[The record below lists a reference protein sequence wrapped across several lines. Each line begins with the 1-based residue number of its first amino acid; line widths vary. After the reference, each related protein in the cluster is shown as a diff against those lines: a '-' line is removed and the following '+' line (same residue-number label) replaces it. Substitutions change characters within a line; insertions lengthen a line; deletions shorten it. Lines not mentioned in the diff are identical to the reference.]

1 MGIIAIKC
9 PSCGADVSLDESREF
24 GFCTYCGTKV
34 MQEKIVVEH
43 NGSVKVD
50 TSDELKNLYA
60 AARNS
65 SEAGDNATALDYYRR
80 ISAIDPN
87 SWEAL
92 FYSVLLGLNG
102 ITNGEIGSAGM
113 RISNCLP
120 KVFELVSKY
129 VTDILEQKEAV
140 KKIADECYGYVLW
153 LLGAS
158 HSFRQELSVG
168 NGTTALL
175 GAQGVVG
182 GLINGFG
189 GLTLNGIGSLAK
201 SAVNSVNRSN
211 EDAARCLKVVSV
223 MDNCGNLIEKTFD
236 IDDND
241 YKLIMINCWKVYL
254 NLAIEHAGIND
265 SIQNEISIKINKY
278 DPSFKIIEKKA
289 MTKLIDEANETIGK
303 DASLTEVYKG
313 GIKFLWNKIPS
324 KVKKIALGIFIAY
337 IIVLA
342 LALALS

>member
-9 PSCGADVSLDESREF
+9 PQCGADVQLDDSREF
-24 GFCTYCGTKV
+24 GFCTFCGTKV

-50 TSDELKNLYA
+50 TSDELKNLYV

-80 ISAIDPN
+80 ISTIDPN

-102 ITNGEIGSAGM
+102 ITNGEISSAGM

-129 VTDILEQKEAV
+129 VTDISEQKEAIE
-140 KKIADECYGYVLW
+140 KIADECYEYVLW

-158 HSFRQELSVG
+158 HSFRQELSKG

-182 GLINGFG
+182 GLANGFG

-201 SAVNSVNRSN
+201 SAVNSANRSN

-236 IDDND
+236 ITDND
-241 YKLIMINCWKVYL
+241 YKLIMLNCWKVYL
-254 NLAIEHAGIND
+254 NLAIEHARIND

-278 DPSFKIIEKKA
+278 DSTFEIIEKKA
-289 MTKLIDEANETIGK
+289 MTKLIDEATETIGK
-303 DASLTEVYKG
+303 DAGFAEAYKG
-313 GIKFLWNKIPS
+313 SIKFLWNKIPS
-324 KVKKIALGIFIAY
+324 NIKKIVLGILIAD
-337 IIVLA
+337 IIFLILLFA
-342 LALALS
+342 LI